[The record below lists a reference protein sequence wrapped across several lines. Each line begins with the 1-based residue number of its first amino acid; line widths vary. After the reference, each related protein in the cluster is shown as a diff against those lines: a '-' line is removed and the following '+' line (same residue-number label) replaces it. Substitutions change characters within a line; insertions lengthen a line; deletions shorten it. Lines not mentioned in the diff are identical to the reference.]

1 MKHFKTITEVYK
13 TNGFPPP
20 ENPLLGVLTF
30 EDIRGC
36 NFVYSEFTLGFYK
49 IALKKVKSGTLMYG
63 KTKYDSDTG
72 SMFFMKP
79 DQIIQMSDLE
89 LEDNGFII
97 FIDED
102 YLVNHPLHATIKKYG
117 YFDYEANEALHLSP
131 KEEETIWNLFN
142 KIREEYYN
150 NQDNLSKEIMIGYI
164 ESILK
169 YSSRFYNRQFL
180 NRTVLSGT
188 IISKFTEILKVYF
201 ESGKLQKHGLP
212 TVKYMASELSLSAG
226 YLSDLLKQETGKTA
240 MDHIHLAIVIEA
252 KNILMSTDSTV
263 AETAFQLGFE
273 NPPYFSRLFKKSVG
287 ITPTEYRNQFLN

>member
-1 MKHFKTITEVYK
+1 MKHFKNIKDVYK
-13 TNGFPPP
+13 TNGLPPP

-30 EDIRGC
+30 EDIKGC

-49 IALKKVKSGTLMYG
+49 IALKKMKSGTLMYG

-79 DQIIQMSDLE
+79 DQIIQMNDLE

-188 IISKFTEILKVYF
+188 IISKFTEILKEYF
-201 ESGKLQKHGLP
+201 ESGNLQNHGLP
-212 TVKYMASELSLSAG
+212 TVKYMASQLSLSAG
-226 YLSDLLKQETGKTA
+226 YLSDLLKQETGRTA
-240 MDHIHLAIVIEA
+240 LDHIHLALIIEA
-252 KNILMSTDSTV
+252 KNILMSTDNTV

-273 NPPYFSRLFKKSVG
+273 NPPYFSRLFKKAIG
-287 ITPTEYRNQFLN
+287 ITPTEYRCQLLK

>member
-1 MKHFKTITEVYK
+1 MRHFKTITEVYK

-20 ENPLLGVLTF
+20 EHPMLGVLTF
-30 EDIRGC
+30 EDIKDC

-49 IALKKVKSGTLMYG
+49 IALKKVRSGTLMYG

-72 SMFFMKP
+72 CMFFMKP
-79 DQIIQMSDLE
+79 NQIIQMNQLDLE
-89 LEDNGFII
+89 EKGFII

-102 YLVNHPLHATIKKYG
+102 YLVNHPLHATIKKNSF
-117 YFDYEANEALHLSP
+117 FDYEANEALHLSP
-131 KEEETIWNLFN
+131 KEEGTIWDLFN

-188 IISKFTEILKVYF
+188 IISKFTEILEAYL
-201 ESGKLQKHGLP
+201 ENGNLQKHGLP
-212 TVKYMASELSLSAG
+212 TVNHMATKLSLSAG
-226 YLSDLLKQETGKTA
+226 YLSDLLKQETGRTA
-240 MDHIHLAIVIEA
+240 LDHIHAALIIEA
-252 KNILMSTDSTV
+252 KNILMSTDNTV

-273 NPPYFSRLFKKSVG
+273 NPPYFSRLFKKAVG
-287 ITPTEYRNQFLN
+287 ITPTEYRSQFLN

>member
-1 MKHFKTITEVYK
+1 MKHFKTITELYT

-30 EDIRGC
+30 EEIRSC
-36 NFVYSEFTLGFYK
+36 NFVYTEFTMGFYK
-49 IALKKVKSGTLMYG
+49 IALKKVKSGRLLYG

-79 DQIIQMSDLE
+79 NQILQMSNLE
-89 LEDNGFII
+89 LTEDGFMIY
-97 FIDED
+97 IDED
-102 YLVNHPLHATIKKYG
+102 FLVNHPLHATIKKYG

-131 KEEETIWNLFN
+131 KEEETIWGLFY

-150 NQDNLSKEIMIGYI
+150 NQDIFSKDIMLAHI

-169 YSSRFYNRQFL
+169 YSSRFYKRQFL
-180 NRTVLSGT
+180 NRTLLSGT

-201 ESGKLQKHGLP
+201 ESGNLHNRGLP
-212 TVKYMASELSLSAG
+212 TVKYMAWQLSLSAG

-240 MDHIHLAIVIEA
+240 LDHIHAALIIEA
-252 KNILMSTDSTV
+252 KNILMSTDNTV

-273 NPPYFSRLFKKSVG
+273 NAPYFSRLFKKAVG
-287 ITPTEYRNQFLN
+287 ITPTEYRYQLLK

>member
-30 EDIRGC
+30 EDIKGC

-89 LEDNGFII
+89 LEDSGFII

-287 ITPTEYRNQFLN
+287 ITPTGYRNKFLN